1 MKYLRVLNSSFF
13 LMTAL
18 SLVSI
23 TAGINLTAYAQS
35 TPDAEQIKDNLN
47 QAIEALDSGNNTR
60 ALQLVELASE
70 QLENMTG
77 VVDEYEEGE
86 EDESAEVDSDEDA
99 G

>member
-86 EDESAEVDSDEDA
+86 EDESVEVDSDEDA